1 MDRNLLLSFMFTT
14 MLLYTSNTLD
24 NEMEGIDKTESI
36 ITDTTTTTE
45 SFEEFMLKYDLKE
58 NKSVNLTIFNFT
70 DPNTTAFDEW
80 FEVSDTARE
89 EGRSIATLIPLI
101 AQKYQ
106 SGIFFYLLS
115 PQPDGSCFA
124 GIDYRLNSANFSEY
138 TGISI
143 DLRRQGNNSGFKLFF
158 YDNCSDLF
166 SCPSYESFFEVTSG
180 ERQQVDLPFSTFE
193 PYFRGERRT
202 DLPPLNL
209 TQLSHFGI
217 QMYCGKYE
225 QKHQFGPGSLE
236 IFSITAYK

>member
-58 NKSVNLTIFNFT
+58 NKSVNLTLFNFT

-143 DLRRQGNNSGFKLFF
+143 DLRRQAAHHMNRFLRPPVN
-158 YDNCSDLF
+158 DN
-166 SCPSYESFFEVTSG
+166 
-180 ERQQVDLPFSTFE
+180 
-193 PYFRGERRT
+193 
-202 DLPPLNL
+202 
-209 TQLSHFGI
+209 
-217 QMYCGKYE
+217 K
-225 QKHQFGPGSLE
+225 
-236 IFSITAYK
+236 